1 MANELVINCKQIPEE
16 GMELNVSVSAKEMDL
31 TYKDIISEGEVG
43 VYATVL
49 LVSNEIIVQ
58 GRIEASYACECDR
71 CLSPMEIPVEVENFT
86 LNYEYKDQDF
96 QDISPEIRDEILLM
110 IPTKILCSTDCM
122 GLCPKCRANL
132 NKTKCSCSL
141 KKETLSPFHS
151 LELDFPEIPKE
162 GK

>member
-1 MANELVINCKQIPEE
+1 MVNELVINCKQIPEE

-31 TYKDIISEGEVG
+31 TYKDIVSEGEIG

-49 LVSNEIIVQ
+49 LVSNEIIVR

-71 CLSPMEIPVEVENFT
+71 CLIPMEIPVEVENFT

-110 IPTKILCSTDCM
+110 IPTKILCSPDCR
-122 GLCPKCRANL
+122 GLCSKCKANL
-132 NKTKCSCSL
+132 NKTKCSCSP
-141 KKETLSPFHS
+141 KKESSSPFHS